1 MSEKNSVL
9 ETPETALENKKKD
22 IGLYNKAKEILEET
36 ELNVTKEQP
45 LTENELGSNIEIPIP
60 FRPRVFESVIH
71 YSNKLISNMYNNLYE
86 EEEKAIAIER
96 FDIRQEFDNFDLYSI
111 MFNLLCLSKLLYSSN
126 IDKYDYMLEDMSNDT
141 SIYHKLNLIFG
152 EKCDNNKI
160 IKLSLI
166 TIKHEETD
174 EFYKDSILGEVSVE
188 INMFT
193 LDRSY
198 IISLKNATENKD
210 IFELAKLL
218 YAIDYKYKNLC
229 VNCGNR
235 YKNTQ
240 KCNIFELT
248 RDAFD
253 NVDTNIIDSK
263 LCVSENV
270 ISLLRKSA
278 FVQND
283 IIRLCENNQM

>member
-22 IGLYNKAKEILEET
+22 IGLYNKAKEVLEKT
-36 ELNVTKEQP
+36 ESDATEEQP
-45 LTENELGSNIEIPIP
+45 LTENELGNNIEIPIP
-60 FRPRVFESVIH
+60 FRPRVFKSVID
-71 YSNKLISNMYNNLYE
+71 YSDKLICDMYDNLC
-86 EEEKAIAIER
+86 EEEKRTIEV
-96 FDIRQEFDNFDLYSI
+96 FDIRQEFDNFELYSMI
-111 MFNLLCLSKLLYSSN
+111 FNLLCLSKLLYSSN

-141 SIYHKLNLIFG
+141 SIYHKLNLNFS
-152 EKCDNNKI
+152 EKCENNKI
-160 IKLSLI
+160 INLSLT

-174 EFYKDSILGEVSVE
+174 EFSKDSILGEVSVE
-188 INMFT
+188 INVFT
-193 LDRSY
+193 LDKSY

-240 KCNIFELT
+240 KCNIFELN
-248 RDAFD
+248 RDAL
-253 NVDTNIIDSK
+253 NNINANIIDSK
-263 LCVSENV
+263 LCVSKSV
-270 ISLLRKSA
+270 IGLLRKSA

>member
-22 IGLYNKAKEILEET
+22 IGLYNKAKEVLEKT
-36 ELNVTKEQP
+36 ESDVTEEQP
-45 LTENELGSNIEIPIP
+45 LTENELGNNIEIPIP
-60 FRPRVFESVIH
+60 FRPRVFKSVID
-71 YSNKLISNMYNNLYE
+71 YGNKLISDMYDNLYK
-86 EEEKAIAIER
+86 EKEGTIEI
-96 FDIRQEFDNFDLYSI
+96 FDIRQEFDNFDLYSMI
-111 MFNLLCLSKLLYSSN
+111 FNLLCLSKILYSSN
-126 IDKYDYMLEDMSNDT
+126 IDKYDYVLEDMSNDT
-141 SIYHKLNLIFG
+141 SIYHRLNLNFG
-152 EKCDNNKI
+152 EKCENNKI
-160 IKLSLI
+160 INLSLT

-188 INMFT
+188 INAFT
-193 LDRSY
+193 FEKTY
-198 IISLKNATENKD
+198 VVSLKNATENKD

-240 KCNIFELT
+240 KCNIFELN
-248 RDAFD
+248 RDAL
-253 NVDTNIIDSK
+253 NNINANIIDSK
-263 LCVSENV
+263 LCVSKSV
-270 ISLLRKSA
+270 IGLLRKSA